1 MTVAKTVE
9 KELEKIYSDVRK
21 AMENH
26 ELKAFYQPKFDA
38 LTNKPVA
45 AEALVRWIKPDGS
58 IVSPEKFIPQLE
70 SGSGILELDW
80 YMLGEV
86 CSFLKRQQEAQI
98 HSVPIS
104 VNFSRMHIYEEDYI
118 EKLCRIV
125 DTYGIPHTL
134 IEVEITES
142 AFVNQSDQIADWIS
156 GIRAANFQVA
166 IDDFG
171 SGLSSLSFVKDI
183 TVDVLKLDK
192 SLLSRNCEDEKERI
206 VLESIFNFAHRL
218 KLTTVAEGVE
228 TKEQLGFLRTCS
240 CKMIQGFL
248 FAKPMLESD
257 FMELCRK
264 AEEKT
269 DATEDVLLTQAP
281 SSATQLLLDAI
292 FTRYALIIMANLTR
306 NSYYMMEYENFT
318 NKCCPSTGVFTELI
332 ESGSHTMHPEDRDL
346 FRHTFSIPNLMAAYE
361 RGDQCVG
368 VITRQLGDDGI
379 YRKVE
384 STDYFVK
391 NPSADDVLVISLC
404 HNLDEMQA

>member
-1 MTVAKTVE
+1 MPGTKAAE
-9 KELEKIYSDVRK
+9 KGLEQLYSDVHR

-26 ELKAFYQPKFDA
+26 ELTVFYQPKFDA
-38 LTNKPVA
+38 LTSKPVA
-45 AEALVRWIKPDGS
+45 AEALVRWIRPDGTM
-58 IVSPEKFIPQLE
+58 VLPEEFIPQLE
-70 SGSGILELDW
+70 RGTGILELDW

-98 HSVPIS
+98 HIVPVA
-104 VNFSRMHIYEEDYI
+104 VNFSRMHIYEENYT

-125 DTYGIPHTL
+125 DSYGIPHTF

-142 AFVNQSDQIADWIS
+142 AFVNQSDKIADWIS

-240 CKMIQGFL
+240 CKMIQGYL
-248 FAKPMLESD
+248 FARPMSELD

-264 AEEKT
+264 AAEET
-269 DATEDVLLTQAP
+269 EETEDVLLTQAP

-292 FTRYALIIMANLTR
+292 FIRYGLVIMANLTR

-318 NKCCPSTGVFTELI
+318 NKCCPSTGVFEELI
-332 ESGSHTMHPEDRDL
+332 QNGSSTMHPEDREL
-346 FRHTFSIPNLMAAYE
+346 FRNTFSIPNLMAAHD
-361 RGDQCVG
+361 RGEQSVS
-368 VITRQLGDDGI
+368 VITRQLGDDGV
-379 YRKVE
+379 YRRVE
-384 STDYFVK
+384 STDFFVK
-391 NPSADDVLVISLC
+391 NPSVDDVLVISLC
-404 HNLDEMQA
+404 HNLN

>member
-1 MTVAKTVE
+1 MTGTKTADNT
-9 KELEKIYSDVRK
+9 LEQLYADVRR
-21 AMENH
+21 AMDNH

-45 AEALVRWIKPDGS
+45 AEALVRWIRPDGT
-58 IVSPEKFIPQLE
+58 IVSPEEFIPQLE
-70 SGSGILELDW
+70 RSRGILELDW

-86 CSFLKRQQEAQI
+86 CSFLKRQQDAQI
-98 HSVPIS
+98 HSVPVS

-142 AFVNQSDQIADWIS
+142 AFVNQSAQIADWIND
-156 GIRAANFQVA
+156 IRAVDFRVA

-240 CKMIQGFL
+240 CKMIQGYL
-248 FAKPMLESD
+248 FAKPMPESD
-257 FMELCRK
+257 FMELCKK
-264 AEEKT
+264 ARGLTEE
-269 DATEDVLLTQAP
+269 TEDVLLTQAP

-332 ESGSHTMHPEDRDL
+332 ESGSHTMHPEDREL
-346 FRHTFSIPNLMAAYE
+346 FHDTFSIPNLMAAYN
-361 RGDQCVG
+361 RGDKCVS
-368 VITRQLGDDGI
+368 VVTRQLGDDGI

-391 NPSADDVLVISLC
+391 NPSVDDVLVISLC
-404 HNLDEMQA
+404 HNLD

>member
-9 KELEKIYSDVRK
+9 QELEKIYSDVRR

-45 AEALVRWIKPDGS
+45 AEALVRWIKPDGT
-58 IVSPEKFIPQLE
+58 IVSPEEFIPQLE
-70 SGSGILELDW
+70 RGSGILELDW

-86 CSFLKRQQEAQI
+86 CSFLKRQQDAPI

-125 DTYGIPHTL
+125 DTYGIPHSL

-142 AFVNQSDQIADWIS
+142 AFVNQSDQIAGWIS
-156 GIRAANFQVA
+156 DIRAANFQVA

-240 CKMIQGFL
+240 CKMIQGYL
-248 FAKPMLESD
+248 FAKPMPESD

-264 AEEKT
+264 AEEK
-269 DATEDVLLTQAP
+269 AEETEDVLLTQAP

-292 FTRYALIIMANLTR
+292 FTRYALVIMANLTR
-306 NSYYMMEYENFT
+306 NSYYMMEYGNFT

-332 ESGSHTMHPEDRDL
+332 ESGSSTMHPEDREL
-346 FRHTFSIPNLMAAYE
+346 FRNTFSIPNLMEAYN
-361 RGDQCVG
+361 RGDKCVS

-391 NPSADDVLVISLC
+391 NPSVDDVLVISLC
-404 HNLDEMQA
+404 HNLDEM